1 MPFRSVLILLLCG
14 AVFLTSAQ
22 QVNDSLEI
30 EYQKIALNEAVETAL
45 KNNPNL
51 TVYEY
56 EIESLEKQKL
66 QAGLIPNPE
75 AAFEAENFLGGKDLS
90 GLKGSEFTLS
100 ASQLFELG
108 GKRSSRIDLAESEV
122 SSAKGELE
130 IRKLE
135 LIANVK
141 KIFFNLYKISKQI
154 ELQKQFINLNEEIL
168 GTITKRVKAG
178 RTSPAE
184 ESKVKVALINSR
196 IELERLQRQLLLAS
210 STLSF
215 LLGTTAKQFEPVIDL
230 YEKILSP
237 PDREVVIAD
246 LEKIPL
252 IKIIEN
258 ERNLRAAK
266 LELEKSQA
274 VQDLT
279 VSGGVRYLNE
289 LKTNSF
295 VAGVSMPLPFF
306 NRNQG
311 SVQSAE
317 ILLKQVDEIKNARI
331 LSVISK
337 INSSHNNLL
346 SAFNNAARLT
356 EEIIPE
362 SENAYN
368 ITRQGYL
375 QGRFAFIDLLDAQRT
390 LIDTDAQYLLELS
403 DYYKSLIEIESLTG
417 KTFIK

>member
-1 MPFRSVLILLLCG
+1 
-14 AVFLTSAQ
+14 
-22 QVNDSLEI
+22 
-30 EYQKIALNEAVETAL
+30 
-45 KNNPNL
+45 
-51 TVYEY
+51 
-56 EIESLEKQKL
+56 
-66 QAGLIPNPE
+66 
-75 AAFEAENFLGGKDLS
+75 LS
-90 GLKGSEFTLS
+90 GLNGSEFTLS

-390 LIDTDAQYLLELS
+390 LFDTEAQYLLELS